1 MDWDAEL
8 DDAALAEI
16 ERLEQEALR
25 REAARNAPASPPPIM
40 CAVDPRS
47 RARALPQLPCFPA
60 CCVSLIF
67 PFYHETLAPPRTLNR
82 VLMSSAVAKPLRS
95 FPRLRRSQ

>member
-1 MDWDAEL
+1 MVGVAAMDWDAEL

-67 PFYHETLAPPRTLNR
+67 PLYSMRLWRHPT
-82 VLMSSAVAKPLRS
+82 PLIVY
-95 FPRLRRSQ
+95 